1 MPDYIKRGRW
11 LYGVASRVEDETLS
25 ALIEDYAHR
34 MIREGNCGNGAT
46 ALQTMQ
52 ITSDTGEPHEYFIC

>member
-1 MPDYIKRGRW
+1 

>member
-11 LYGVASRVEDETLS
+11 LYGVASHVEDETLS

-34 MIREGNCGNGAT
+34 MIREANCSHRAT
-46 ALQTMQ
+46 PLPTIL
-52 ITSDTGEPHEYFIC
+52 ITGDTGEPHEHFVC